1 MGKSSKT
8 LAALYAGDP
17 ENLTVARMEMF
28 LQAFHANPEGL
39 ALSDE
44 QGRILYRNAPF
55 ETVIRQ
61 GILTQ
66 DLSAFIGPVEY
77 ARTVSTVQVE
87 ILLSPFQ
94 KLSRIGLNVTPGGA
108 AYLWII
114 HVHNA
119 ATDSQQLRTIKK
131 LYQAFVDNT
140 FELVLRTSGNDALLF
155 ANPRFLQV
163 FGFTG
168 LAETKGITID
178 GLFQSASDYHN
189 FKKQVFESARVASQ
203 TLYFKTIH
211 DKQIV
216 GLVNCQVYSDEY
228 DQRVL
233 HWTILDI
240 SDRIQYEE
248 SLKNKNEQLAK
259 VNAQMEKFLYS
270 TSHDLRSPLTSILGL
285 INLLRFEIKDKNHLE
300 YISKIEEST
309 QRLDKIIRDV
319 VSFSK
324 TTYLRVQSEKIDFE
338 SQSWKVIN
346 TYRQYLN
353 DKRIHF
359 DVEVTEKHPY
369 YSDHERIEI
378 ILGCLIQNAI
388 YFTDVNKL
396 RPFVRINICTSADEA
411 LVEIIDNG
419 IGIGRQHLDQIFN
432 MFYKASLQST
442 GAGLGLYIVKE
453 GVEQLRGTV
462 EVESEIGFGSVFKL
476 RLPNDRKGKL
486 AQDIPPLT

>member
-8 LAALYAGDP
+8 LAFDAADQD
-17 ENLTVARMEMF
+17 NLTIGRMEMF
-28 LQAFHANPEGL
+28 LHAFHANPEGL

-55 ETVIRQ
+55 ESVIRQ

-66 DLSAFIGPVEY
+66 DLSPFIGPVEY
-77 ARTVSTVQVE
+77 ARTVGTAQVE

-94 KLSRIGLNVTPGGA
+94 KLSRIGLEAAPGGA

-119 ATDSQQLRTIKK
+119 VTDSQQLRTIKK

-140 FELVLRTSGNDALLF
+140 FELVVRTSGNDALLF

-163 FGFTG
+163 FGFAG
-168 LAETKGITID
+168 LVETKGVTVD
-178 GLFQSASDYHN
+178 SLFQSAADYHN
-189 FKKQVFESARVASQ
+189 FKKQVFEEGRVAGK
-203 TLYFKTIH
+203 TLHFNTTH

-216 GLVNCQVYSDEY
+216 GLVNCQVYIDEHE
-228 DQRVL
+228 QRVL

-248 SLKNKNEQLAK
+248 SLKSKNDQLAK
-259 VNAQMEKFLYS
+259 VNSQMEKFLYS

-285 INLLRFEIKDKNHLE
+285 INLLRFEISDKNHLE

-338 SQSWKVIN
+338 SQAWKVIN
-346 TYRQYLN
+346 NYRQYLN

-369 YSDHERIEI
+369 YSDHERLEI

-396 RPFVRINICTSADEA
+396 RPFVRINICTNAEEA
-411 LVEIIDNG
+411 LIEIIDNG
-419 IGIGRQHLDQIFN
+419 IGIARQHLDQIFN

-453 GVEQLRGTV
+453 GVEQLRGTIQ
-462 EVESEIGFGSVFKL
+462 VESEIGFGSVFKL

-486 AQDIPPLT
+486 TQEIPPLT